1 MVSFKTFSKFFDTYI
16 NDAVLSEARFRQSKK
31 VKHIADLP
39 MFSLFIDN
47 DILDNENADKLSDSD
62 VQSAFKEARNKI
74 SKMGFPAM
82 HANVVFKD
90 LSEEVNQNTGGDVG
104 GQAHQKGKYM
114 AIGIKYIS
122 NPEYFVKLII
132 HEWAHLWMFNN
143 SKGFKKAVKEYYK
156 DLLDGF
162 KPKAQHNETELSDE
176 NRSLIFKQL
185 EKEWI
190 PMINKRLFS
199 DVVKNEWQTNQYILN
214 YNHLTINDAEYL
226 PHLSQLRGIS
236 KQKFSDISVG
246 DEIYLDKVNN
256 GWLIGSVKNI
266 NNINRSRREMNIPF
280 DQLLSYVDSTPEEI
294 ERQFNEIKKP
304 YRPVSAIELR
314 KQVAK
319 YVTNAVE
326 RALSNTMYNIMKT
339 FGIYNYKPDI
349 YKNFKDAALK
359 ILLPNVLKYLRNI
372 VKKPRLGSDDEVYSK
387 FWTTPVSKAGIS
399 YIKEFTRILLDSQL
413 NQFSNLSGKD
423 KSSYR
428 EQMKDLVE
436 WTDSYGMSNDDE
448 LWATGVEEF
457 LKLPSI
463 HRKNILRLMA
473 TR

>member
-90 LSEEVNQNTGGDVG
+90 LSKEVNQNTGGGVG
-104 GQAHQKGKYM
+104 GEAHRKGKYM
-114 AIGIKYIS
+114 SIGIKYIS
-122 NPEYFVKLII
+122 DPEYFVKVII

-143 SKGFKKAVKEYYK
+143 SKGFKKAVKEYYN
-156 DLLDGF
+156 DILNSN
-162 KPKAQHNETELSDE
+162 KPKLQYAETELPYED
-176 NRSLIFKQL
+176 RSLVFKQL
-185 EKEWI
+185 QDIWI
-190 PMINKRLFS
+190 PMIERLFS
-199 DVVKNEWQTNQYILN
+199 DEVKNDWQANQYILN

-236 KQKFSDISVG
+236 KQNFSDVSVG

-266 NNINRSRREMNIPF
+266 NNINRSRREINIPF
-280 DQLLSYVDSTPEEI
+280 DQLLSYVDIAPEEI
-294 ERQFNEIKKP
+294 ERRFNEIKKP

-319 YVTNAVE
+319 YVANRIE
-326 RALSNTMYNIMKT
+326 QALSNTMTKLR
-339 FGIYNYKPDI
+339 IYNYTPDI

-372 VKKPRLGSDDEVYSK
+372 VKKPRLGDGLYNK
-387 FWTTPVSKAGIS
+387 FWLTPASNANIT
-399 YIKEFTRILLDSQL
+399 YTKEFGKILLDSQNNKKREEL

-428 EQMKDLVE
+428 EQMKDLVN
-436 WTDSYGMSNDDE
+436 WADSYGMSNDDE
-448 LWATGVEEF
+448 LWATGIEEF
-457 LKLPSI
+457 LKLPPI
-463 HRKNILRLMA
+463 HRKNIVRLMA

>member
-90 LSEEVNQNTGGDVG
+90 LSKDVNQNTGGGVG
-104 GQAHQKGKYM
+104 GRATRKGKYM
-114 AIGIKYIS
+114 SIGINQIS
-122 NPEYFVKLII
+122 NPEYFAKIII

-162 KPKAQHNETELSDE
+162 KPKAQHNETSDE

-185 EKEWI
+185 KKEWI
-190 PMINKRLFS
+190 PMINKWLFS

-226 PHLSQLRGIS
+226 PHLSKLHGIS
-236 KQKFSDISVG
+236 KQNFSDVSVG

-304 YRPVSAIELR
+304 YRPVSVMELR

-319 YVTNAVE
+319 YVTDAVE
-326 RALSNTMYNIMKT
+326 RALSNTMRNL
-339 FGIYNYKPDI
+339 GIYNYKPDI

-399 YIKEFTRILLDSQL
+399 YIKKFTRILSDYQFNQF

-428 EQMKDLVE
+428 EQMKDLVG
-436 WTDSYGMSNDDE
+436 WSGSYGMSNDDE